1 MKFLTGIII
10 LILSTGCVNNPETIS
25 LQLHENFNKGDE
37 NYLVVVSTYPQKL
50 LAGHPFT
57 VNIEIKNI
65 QNLDE
70 IQHINYDCQIQDN
83 SGTIFF
89 VDSLHSMKGRSYQK
103 NITLEE
109 KGFYIFKLTINQGMG
124 TSTEDIYNND
134 LKFTVGESIN

>member
-70 IQHINYDCQIQDN
+70 IQHINYDC
-83 SGTIFF
+83 
-89 VDSLHSMKGRSYQK
+89 
-103 NITLEE
+103 
-109 KGFYIFKLTINQGMG
+109 
-124 TSTEDIYNND
+124 
-134 LKFTVGESIN
+134 